1 MSDRPETPQAR
12 CQRIIPRPI
21 WSTRVLPWRESQN
34 VRHTFRRAGKPW
46 LTILI
51 NSIEANSLV
60 TAYLVVYN
68 TISLLCWSVILF
80 KTVSFILQ
88 RPTVPHLD
96 NTKILPTSASAK
108 LSSLLSLGAS
118 KLQNHV
124 SRSQTAT
131 AGIPIPPTG
140 ILSKLRTYLG
150 GSYVYEDLGP
160 WVVLTQTGALLEV
173 LHAALGWVRSS
184 PVTVAMQVASRIFMV
199 WGIVETRPEV
209 SKAVSLVHSHCP
221 VLIAR

>member
-1 MSDRPETPQAR
+1 MAE
-12 CQRIIPRPI
+12 
-21 WSTRVLPWRESQN
+21 
-34 VRHTFRRAGKPW
+34 
-46 LTILI
+46 
-51 NSIEANSLV
+51 NSIKTNPANRGPPVARKPKRKRSFLEYHRAQLTLPLNPTEASSLV

-68 TISLLCWSVILF
+68 TISLLCWGVVLF

-140 ILSKLRTYLG
+140 ILAKLRTYLG

-173 LHAALGWVRSS
+173 VHALLGWVRSS
-184 PVTVAMQVASRIFMV
+184 PVTVAMQVASRIWMV
-199 WGIVETRPEV
+199 WGIVETRQEV
-209 SKAVSLVHSHCP
+209 SSSVVSVAVHRS
-221 VLIAR
+221 